1 MKLSRIIIAVVAS
14 VLAVSSVSAY
24 CMYRMFRD
32 YEEARAREE
41 LKPLLGVTYGNP
53 QTSSR
58 VIR

>member
-1 MKLSRIIIAVVAS
+1 MKLLRISLAVVAS
-14 VLAVSSVSAY
+14 ALTVSGISAY
-24 CMYRMFRD
+24 CMYRMFKD

-53 QTSSR
+53 QTFPR